1 MPPRERIGAVI
12 PCRLDSTR
20 LPRKVLRRVRGRAL
34 LDRVLDRCRGVAGL
48 DLIVVATTDRAVDDP
63 IADHAAAQGVL
74 VYRGRLD
81 DVGQRLLGAARA
93 HDLDWI
99 ARVNADSPFVDPRLL
114 EAAIATVRAG
124 SVDFVTNLHPRT
136 FPYGVSVEL
145 VRTQVYERLVELR
158 EGPEERDHPTQVL
171 YRLVDRLRVRR
182 IHKPGPPAGHLRLTI
197 DAPGDLEWFG
207 RMLDVMAKRGL
218 SWERTGYEDAV
229 ALLQE
234 GAVP

>member
-1 MPPRERIGAVI
+1 M
-12 PCRLDSTR
+12 
-20 LPRKVLRRVRGRAL
+20 
-34 LDRVLDRCRGVAGL
+34 
-48 DLIVVATTDRAVDDP
+48 VVATTDRAVDDP
-63 IADHAAAQGVL
+63 IADHAAAQGVP

-81 DVGQRLLGAARA
+81 DVAQRLIGAARA

-114 EAAIATVRAG
+114 KAAIVTVRAG

-145 VRTQVYERLVELR
+145 VRTQVYEQMVELR
-158 EGPEERDHPTQVL
+158 EASEERDHPTQVL
-171 YRLVDRLRVRR
+171 YRLAHRLRVRR

-207 RMLDVMAKRGL
+207 RMLDVMEKRGL
-218 SWERTGYEDAV
+218 SWERTSYEDAV

>member
-20 LPRKVLRRVRGRAL
+20 LPRKVLRRVRGRTL
-34 LDRVLDRCRGVAGL
+34 LDRVLDRCRGVTGL
-48 DLIVVATTDRAVDDP
+48 DLMVVATTDRAVDDP
-63 IADHAAAQGVL
+63 IADHAAAQGVP

-81 DVGQRLLGAARA
+81 DVAQRLLGAARA

-114 EAAIATVRAG
+114 KAAIVTVRAG

-145 VRTQVYERLVELR
+145 VRTQVYEQLIELR
-158 EGPEERDHPTQVL
+158 EASEERDHPTQVL
-171 YRLVDRLRVRR
+171 YRLAHRLRVRR

-207 RMLDVMAKRGL
+207 RMLDVMEKRGL
-218 SWERTGYEDAV
+218 SWERTSYEDAV

>member
-20 LPRKVLRRVRGRAL
+20 LPGKVLRRVRGRTL
-34 LDRVLDRCRGVAGL
+34 LDRVLDRCRGVTGL
-48 DLIVVATTDRAVDDP
+48 DLMVVATTDRAVDDP
-63 IADHAAAQGVL
+63 IADHAAAQGVP

-81 DVGQRLLGAARA
+81 DVAQRLLGAARA

-99 ARVNADSPFVDPRLL
+99 ARVNADSPFVDPPLL
-114 EAAIATVRAG
+114 DVAIATVRAG

-145 VRTQVYERLVELR
+145 VRTQVYEQLVELR
-158 EGPEERDHPTQVL
+158 EASEERDHPTQVL
-171 YRLVDRLRVRR
+171 YRLAHRLRVRR

-218 SWERTGYEDAV
+218 SWERTGYEDVV

-234 GAVP
+234 VAVP

>member
-20 LPRKVLRRVRGRAL
+20 LPGKVLRRVRGRTL
-34 LDRVLDRCRGVAGL
+34 LDRVLDRCRGVTGL
-48 DLIVVATTDRAVDDP
+48 DLMVVATTDRAVDDP
-63 IADHAAAQGVL
+63 IADHAAAQGVP

-81 DVGQRLLGAARA
+81 DVAQRLLGAARA

-114 EAAIATVRAG
+114 KAAIVTVRAG

-145 VRTQVYERLVELR
+145 VRTQVFEQLVELR
-158 EGPEERDHPTQVL
+158 EASEERDHPTQVL
-171 YRLVDRLRVRR
+171 YRLAHRLRVRR

-207 RMLDVMAKRGL
+207 RMLDVMEKRGL
-218 SWERTGYEDAV
+218 SWERTSYEDAV

>member
-20 LPRKVLRRVRGRAL
+20 LPGKVLRRVRGRAL
-34 LDRVLDRCRGVAGL
+34 LDRVLDRCRGVTGL
-48 DLIVVATTDRAVDDP
+48 DLMVVATTDRAIDDP
-63 IADHAAAQGVL
+63 IADHAAAQGVP

-81 DVGQRLLGAARA
+81 DVAQRLLGAARA

-114 EAAIATVRAG
+114 EAAIVTVRAG

-145 VRTQVYERLVELR
+145 VRTQVFEQLVELR
-158 EGPEERDHPTQVL
+158 EASEERDHPTQVL
-171 YRLVDRLRVRR
+171 YRLAHRLRVRR

-218 SWERTGYEDAV
+218 SWERTGYEDVV

-234 GAVP
+234 VAVP

>member
-20 LPRKVLRRVRGRAL
+20 LPGKVLRRVRGRTL
-34 LDRVLDRCRGVAGL
+34 LDRVLDRCRGVTGL
-48 DLIVVATTDRAVDDP
+48 DLMVVATTDRAVDDP
-63 IADHAAAQGVL
+63 IADHAAAQGVP

-81 DVGQRLLGAARA
+81 DVAQRLIGAARA

-114 EAAIATVRAG
+114 EAAIVTVRAG

-145 VRTQVYERLVELR
+145 VRTQVYEQMVELR
-158 EGPEERDHPTQVL
+158 EASEERDHPTQVL
-171 YRLVDRLRVRR
+171 YRLAHRLRVRR

-207 RMLDVMAKRGL
+207 RMLDVMEKRGL
-218 SWERTGYEDAV
+218 SWERTSYEDAV